1 MNQKVVPIGTN
12 QTEVTKNGVTV
23 LYSYQTPVAALTKD
37 GALVTTTSY
46 SRTTSGHIRKALA
59 RWDKP
64 RKDVAQDEIDALA
77 NR

>member
-23 LYSYQTPVAALTKD
+23 LYSYQTPVAALTKK
-37 GALVTTTSY
+37 GSLVTTTKY
-46 SRTTSGHIRKALA
+46 SRTTSGHIRKALT
-59 RWDKP
+59 RWGKSE
-64 RKDVAQDEIDALA
+64 KYVEQGEIDALA